1 MTLRRLALTA
11 ALLLPTASCDSPSGG
26 GSELRFP
33 TPEAIPELGVGTV
46 ARVTSELTVHGNWA
60 YTGTYVQSATVP
72 GNTIFVWNVAGNT
85 PVLVDSVIVPGAP
98 APAGGPLG
106 HPEGEGE
113 GHGYTGAGPA
123 IIGDLQVSDDGRLL
137 VAATE
142 GGPGSIVIYD
152 LEHPDHPHFLTR
164 YSTPTTEP
172 GVHTAELAR
181 VNGRLYAFLS
191 IDPKAGTPARL
202 AIVDLADPANPV
214 EVWSAVNGDPIQ
226 HDVFVRAGIL
236 FTAEWDAG
244 VGIWDIGGGGRG
256 GSVSSPVLISRAQ
269 TVNGN
274 AHNVY
279 WSQDRRWLFVGEETS
294 IGGGL
299 YRGDI
304 HVLDVEDLASP
315 REVAFF
321 HVEGAGAHNFSVD
334 DLSSVLYSAFY
345 NGGVRALDI
354 LGDLD
359 ECEADAQDAL
369 GRCDLALVE
378 GRLAGLGLNG
388 GGREVMI
395 WGVEVEGNRLYAS
408 DMRSGLWKLD
418 VSRLLRFPLD

>member
-1 MTLRRLALTA
+1 
-11 ALLLPTASCDSPSGG
+11 
-26 GSELRFP
+26 
-33 TPEAIPELGVGTV
+33 VGTV
-46 ARVTSELTVHGNWA
+46 NRTTSELTVRGDWA
-60 YTGTYVQSATVP
+60 YTGTYVQSATAP
-72 GNTIFVWNVAGNT
+72 GNVIMVWNVAGNT
-85 PVLVDSVIVPGAP
+85 PVLVDSVVVPGAP

-106 HPEGEGE
+106 HPEGEE
-113 GHGYTGAGPA
+113 HGWTGAGPA
-123 IIGDLQVSDDGRLL
+123 IIGDLQVSDDGQLL

-152 LEHPDHPHFLTR
+152 LEHPDHPHFVTR
-164 YSTPTTEP
+164 YATATTEP

-202 AIVDLADPANPV
+202 AIVDLGDPANPV

-256 GSVSSPVLISRAQ
+256 GSVSSPVLIVRFP

-274 AHNVY
+274 AHNIY
-279 WSQDRRWLFVGEETS
+279 WSQNRRWLFVGEETS
-294 IGGGL
+294 AGGGQ

-334 DLSSVLYSAFY
+334 ELSGVLYSAFY

-354 LGDLD
+354 QGDLD
-359 ECEADAQDAL
+359 ECAADEKDAL

-378 GRLAGLGLNG
+378 GRLAGRGLD
-388 GGREVMI
+388 GRADVFI

-418 VSRLLRFPLD
+418 VSGLLRFPPD